1 MELKVD
7 IPYDQLLTLIKQLPA
22 VKILQ
27 LKSDLSD
34 SFIEKKAK
42 LEISDFQ
49 NFLLKGPVM
58 TDDQYEQFHKNRE
71 QINIWRAN
79 KLEFIEINC

>member
-7 IPYDQLLTLIKQLPA
+7 IQYDQLLTLIKQLPA
-22 VKILQ
+22 AKIVQ

-42 LEISDFQ
+42 SEISDFQ
-49 NFLLKGPVM
+49 EFLLKGPVM
-58 TDDQYEQFHKNRE
+58 SDDQYEQFLENRK
-71 QINIWRAN
+71 QFNQWRT
-79 KLEFIEINC
+79 K